1 MTISYLHTNDMKILL
16 LILLLFFDIIKH
28 IFSTNPVL
36 LKITQEEGQKN
47 HSKLYDSEILISY
60 FSSWM
65 LEITVSIITG
75 HLVLKFN
82 AEIYRH
88 FYSKNTTT
96 AHSTFRVFLHKM
108 QITIMQIK
116 RT

>member
-1 MTISYLHTNDMKILL
+1 MNAR
-16 LILLLFFDIIKH
+16 
-28 IFSTNPVL
+28 N
-36 LKITQEEGQKN
+36 
-47 HSKLYDSEILISY
+47 
-60 FSSWM
+60 
-65 LEITVSIITG
+65 TVSIITG

-108 QITIMQIK
+108 QIIIMQIK